1 MKTLKPSNFTNN
13 PMDSVF
19 RKSEAE
25 TIAVN
30 IMVILKRTGNA
41 FRPLSYD
48 EYKAERLKD
57 GNYTDAEEYYFK
69 QVIPYCKN
77 ADTAQLFCPKWRH
90 DEKD

>member
-1 MKTLKPSNFTNN
+1 MKTLKPSDFTIH
-13 PMDSVF
+13 PYSSILK
-19 RKSEAE
+19 KSEAE